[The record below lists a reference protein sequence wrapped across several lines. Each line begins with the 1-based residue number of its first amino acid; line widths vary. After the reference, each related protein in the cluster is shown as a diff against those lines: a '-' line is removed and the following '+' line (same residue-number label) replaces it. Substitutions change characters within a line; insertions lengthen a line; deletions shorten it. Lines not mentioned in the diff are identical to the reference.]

1 MSVCNCLITP
11 IDLIHIRRRIGPDKA
26 TADNLIPHTIVHNNR
41 SLLWLSISMINITSR
56 KYPDQFYFQSRMLF
70 FKKNKDESIPTLE
83 DIRPITVTSLH

>member
-1 MSVCNCLITP
+1 
-11 IDLIHIRRRIGPDKA
+11 
-26 TADNLIPHTIVHNNR
+26 
-41 SLLWLSISMINITSR
+41 MINITSR